1 MTHKDFLK
9 AFEAATLPR
18 SAWTHEAH
26 VRMAW
31 LYLNRLPYSAA
42 LEKAKAGIQR
52 LNQSFASTGTAPCK
66 PAEANKSAG
75 YHDTITT
82 AFLRLIAGRIEPGE
96 GFPDFRDRNPDL
108 LDKTL
113 SAVRKHYTKKLLFS
127 AKARKAFV
135 EPDRAP
141 LPDVAASGAGFG
153 TAEPVTGRTLS
164 RREKLALVTSA

>member
-1 MTHKDFLK
+1 MTHKEFLK

-31 LYLNRLPYSAA
+31 LYVSRFPFSVA

-66 PAEANKSAG
+66 PAEAQRSAG
-75 YHDTITT
+75 YHDTLTT
-82 AFLRLIAGRIEPGE
+82 AFVRVIAGRVEPGE
-96 GFPDFRDRNPDL
+96 GFPDFRERNPDL
-108 LDKTL
+108 FDKSL

-141 LPDVAASGAGFG
+141 LPDVAPWGDGLAV
-153 TAEPVTGRTLS
+153 AEPHTGRTPS
-164 RREKLALVTSA
+164 RRQKLALVTSA